1 MGIYSSGN
9 IFGIIMYT
17 FVSKDDNNIT
27 LFKKQ
32 YDNIMSDEQKKEAY
46 LFYTEIIDK
55 VDNISFQFY
64 TECTSTHGLK
74 NENFM
79 MWHPMSLNLFKEK
92 FNIELK

>member
-1 MGIYSSGN
+1 MGIYTNGS

-17 FVSKDDNNIT
+17 FVSHDDNNIT
-27 LFKKQ
+27 LFRKQ
-32 YDNIMSDEQKKEAY
+32 YDIIMSDEQKKEAY

-64 TECTSTHGLK
+64 TECSSTHELQNK
-74 NENFM
+74 KFK

-92 FNIELK
+92 FNI